1 MHYPAMLPAD
11 MDGGRE
17 QMFLR
22 SRRLCLLCDV
32 NIIAFSLLFRVPSF
46 FCDVNSDFTECRMCY
61 LKGAGGL
68 RKSGRVVKES
78 GHGYRQL
85 RLSSVRGLQ

>member
-22 SRRLCLLCDV
+22 SRRLSLLYDV
-32 NIIAFSLLFRVPSF
+32 NFAAFSLLFRVLSF
-46 FCDVNSDFTECRMCY
+46 MFT
-61 LKGAGGL
+61 
-68 RKSGRVVKES
+68 V
-78 GHGYRQL
+78 
-85 RLSSVRGLQ
+85 

>member
-22 SRRLCLLCDV
+22 SRRLSLLYDV
-32 NIIAFSLLFRVPSF
+32 NFAAFSLLFRVLSF
-46 FCDVNSDFTECRMCY
+46 FCDVNADFTECRRCY
-61 LKGAGGL
+61 LKGAVGL
-68 RKSGRVVKES
+68 RKSGSAAKGSR
-78 GHGYRQL
+78 HGYRQL